1 MITKHFIEKFSKL
14 LITPRLT
21 IIEIIEISLTGARSS
36 VLRHVIVNDTLHGI
50 TINDNL
56 SEIMNVVSNFSQEH
70 GFIFN
75 VLKNDTSSSKDDSET
90 TKGVSSSGVSNTS
103 IGFELSTG
111 MKVENLTAAN
121 NTKSGVVVLMDG
133 KVAEMVDLEISSC
146 LLYGNNDHGIDVL
159 ANATVTLSSCDIV
172 DNRLSGVHIDQD
184 FGGRTY
190 VVSSTLSLN
199 REYAINSVETNEIL
213 VDSCEVRSHVYGY
226 YGYRT
231 NWYTRRY
238 ISISRDSSTELT
250 VILRDNRFFNN
261 VADGIHVDLKYTSRG
276 KYSLTVEN
284 NLFENC
290 NRSLVIADSSYS
302 VTNNEGHISISN
314 NTFNGLSNSVSEIM
328 RFDLRS
334 SSELVIDH
342 NLITGVAALNIVVI
356 EGEKDIRENNI
367 TINDNIISDNDV
379 QETILLTSY
388 QDNISLSGNIFSNPG
403 SECEL
408 KVPDF
413 LSSSY
418 SVNAKLNYWGAELSS
433 EVVGK
438 VCGFEED
445 MSESF
450 VYYVPYY
457 LDDSLQDTVNQEQDS
472 LSVEGSLG
480 GEVTEDLTLTQSNS
494 PYRISRSLIIRYV
507 FVYIHLFLLVC
518 IN

>member
-1 MITKHFIEKFSKL
+1 M
-14 LITPRLT
+14 
-21 IIEIIEISLTGARSS
+21 
-36 VLRHVIVNDTLHGI
+36 
-50 TINDNL
+50 
-56 SEIMNVVSNFSQEH
+56 
-70 GFIFN
+70 
-75 VLKNDTSSSKDDSET
+75 
-90 TKGVSSSGVSNTS
+90 
-103 IGFELSTG
+103 
-111 MKVENLTAAN
+111 
-121 NTKSGVVVLMDG
+121 
-133 KVAEMVDLEISSC
+133 
-146 LLYGNNDHGIDVL
+146 
-159 ANATVTLSSCDIV
+159 
-172 DNRLSGVHIDQD
+172 
-184 FGGRTY
+184 
-190 VVSSTLSLN
+190 
-199 REYAINSVETNEIL
+199 
-213 VDSCEVRSHVYGY
+213 
-226 YGYRT
+226 
-231 NWYTRRY
+231 
-238 ISISRDSSTELT
+238 
-250 VILRDNRFFNN
+250 
-261 VADGIHVDLKYTSRG
+261 
-276 KYSLTVEN
+276 
-284 NLFENC
+284 
-290 NRSLVIADSSYS
+290 
-302 VTNNEGHISISN
+302 
-314 NTFNGLSNSVSEIM
+314 SEIM

-367 TINDNIISDNDV
+367 TINNNIISDNDV

-413 LSSSY
+413 LSRSY

-480 GEVTEDLTLTQSNS
+480 GEVTEDLTLTQTNS